1 MNRKIAFK
9 TLGCRL
15 NQYETEALASEFLRK
30 GYELVPF
37 NEKADAYVINTCT
50 VTNQSDRKSRYEINR
65 AARRNPSSV
74 VIVTGCMANSAKEQL
89 ERQGNIT
96 YVVDNEH
103 KHAVFSLLEAHF
115 RGETARPDTF
125 DKDIFGFGLAEKT
138 FHTRSFIKIQ
148 DGCDNFCTF
157 CIIPFVRGRAESR
170 PVQKILSNVKQVVA
184 LGFRE
189 VVLTGVNIGRYDFE
203 GTRFEQ
209 LIEKILDI
217 PGNFR
222 VRISSMEPEGF
233 TERFFGLFA
242 HPKLTPHL
250 HLCLQS
256 GSDQVLLRMRR
267 MYTVSQFLGM
277 MDQIRAFHP
286 DFNFTTDIMVG
297 FPGETDKD
305 FEQTCRVVQKAG
317 FSHVHTFKYSVRKG
331 TRAERMK
338 GQIPEKIKTQRSEI
352 IREISAENRIRY
364 LQSMKGKE
372 QTVLTEKI
380 SSRTGRGYGE
390 HYIPVEL
397 DLPGIKQNE
406 FYRVVLT
413 GVQYK
418 KEPLLTG
425 KPLEETWTEKPD

>member
-15 NQYETEALASEFLRK
+15 NKYETEALASEFIRK

-37 NEKADAYVINTCT
+37 HQKADAYVINTCT
-50 VTNQSDRKSRYEINR
+50 VTNQSDRKSRYEISR
-65 AARRNPSSV
+65 AARRNPSSA

-89 ERQGNIT
+89 EKQGNIT

-125 DKDIFGFGLAEKT
+125 EKDIFGFGVAGQT
-138 FHTRSFIKIQ
+138 FHTRSFVKIQ

-157 CIIPFVRGRAESR
+157 CIIPFVRGRAASR
-170 PVQKILSNVKQVVA
+170 PAQEILHNVQQVVG

-189 VVLTGVNIGRYDFE
+189 VVLTGVNIGRYHFE
-203 GTRFEQ
+203 GVRFEQ
-209 LIEKILDI
+209 LIEKILEL
-217 PGNFR
+217 PGDFR
-222 VRISSMEPEGF
+222 LRISSMEPEGF
-233 TERFFGLFA
+233 TDHFFGLFS

-256 GSDQVLLRMRR
+256 GSDPVLLRMRR
-267 MYTVSQFLGM
+267 MYTVAQFM
-277 MDQIRAFHP
+277 EIIHKIRRLHP
-286 DFNFTTDIMVG
+286 GFNFTTDIMVG

-305 FEQTCRVVQKAG
+305 FEQTCRVVREAG
-317 FSHVHTFKYSVRKG
+317 FSHVHTFKYSVREG
-331 TRAERMK
+331 TRAARMED
-338 GQIPEKIKTQRSEI
+338 QIPEKVKTARSEI
-352 IREISAENRIRY
+352 IRAISRENRLAY
-364 LQSMKGKE
+364 LRSWIGKE

-380 SSRTGRGYGE
+380 RSKTGSGYGE
-390 HYIPVEL
+390 HYIPVEI

-413 GVQYK
+413 ELQQRKV
-418 KEPLLTG
+418 PVLTG
-425 KPLEETWTEKPD
+425 KSV

>member
-15 NQYETEALASEFLRK
+15 NQYETEAIASEFLRN
-30 GYELVPF
+30 GYEVVPF

-65 AARRNPSSV
+65 VARRNPSSA

-89 ERQGNIT
+89 EKQGNIT

-103 KHAVFSLLEAHF
+103 KHSVFSLLEAHF
-115 RGETARPDTF
+115 RGETARPDAF
-125 DKDIFGFGLAEKT
+125 EKDIFGFGVAEHT

-157 CIIPFVRGRAESR
+157 CIIPFVRGRATSR
-170 PVQKILSNVKQVVA
+170 PVQEILSNVKQVVG

-189 VVLTGVNIGRYDFE
+189 VVLTGVNIGRYHFE

-209 LIEKILDI
+209 LINKILEI
-217 PGNFR
+217 PGDFR

-233 TERFFGLFA
+233 TDHFFELFS

-256 GSDQVLLRMRR
+256 GSDTVLLRMRR
-267 MYTVSQFLGM
+267 MYTAAQFLEIIHK
-277 MDQIRAFHP
+277 IRRLHP

-297 FPGETDKD
+297 FPGETDED
-305 FEQTCRVVQKAG
+305 FEQTCRVVREAG

-331 TRAERMK
+331 TRAARMED
-338 GQIPEKIKTQRSEI
+338 QIPEQIKTARSEI
-352 IREISAENRIRY
+352 IRAISLENRLAY
-364 LQSMKGKE
+364 LRTWIGKE

-380 SSRTGRGYGE
+380 RGKTGSGYGE
-390 HYIPVEL
+390 HYIPVKI

-413 GVQYK
+413 ELQQR
-418 KEPLLTG
+418 KEPVLTG
-425 KPLEETWTEKPD
+425 KPV